1 MRDLNKELDFL
12 KTRGYKVGKSFLSPE
27 GKMHTWIADRAC
39 AVEHVPMLVALEN
52 MKSKATSFDSPAL
65 VDLSVLCEKA
75 AAGNETAPEVAA
87 KARAMKTE
95 WRFLMQ
101 RGTPLPPTLKEK
113 QALDA
118 EGEALAGRMV
128 TFLAREL
135 PNLSVLTIAQ
145 AGA

>member
-1 MRDLNKELDFL
+1 MRDINKELDFL

-39 AVEHVPMLVALEN
+39 AFEHVATLVALEN
-52 MKSKATSFDSPAL
+52 MKSKATRFDSPAL
-65 VDLSVLCEKA
+65 ADLAILCGKA
-75 AAGNETAPEVAA
+75 AASNEAALGVAA
-87 KARAMKTE
+87 KGRALETE
-95 WRFLMQ
+95 WVLLVQ
-101 RGTPLPPTLKEK
+101 RGTPPSPSLTER

-118 EGEALAGRMV
+118 EAEALAGSMV

-135 PNLSVLTIAQ
+135 ANLSVLTIAQ